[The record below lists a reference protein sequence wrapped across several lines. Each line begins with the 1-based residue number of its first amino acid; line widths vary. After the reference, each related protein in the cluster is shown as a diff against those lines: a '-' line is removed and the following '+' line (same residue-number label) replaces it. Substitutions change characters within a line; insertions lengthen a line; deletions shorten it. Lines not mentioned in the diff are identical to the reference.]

1 MSKTNILK
9 PFLDDEI
16 INSFSVD
23 FQYIRDKKRINQTP
37 DSKEEKFFKKQFNQ
51 IIKFTY
57 KK

>member
-23 FQYIRDKKRINQTP
+23 FQYIRDKN
-37 DSKEEKFFKKQFNQ
+37 KKILLANEVYG
-51 IIKFTY
+51 ILS
-57 KK
+57 